1 MTVNSLYAKI
11 VKVEK
16 PPFPDGLEEYTVMN
30 EKIAASLKNAFSLRT
45 DQASYEEID
54 ASIKAGSRVKG
65 TNMCILI
72 LAIVIAS
79 IGLNMNSTAVIIG
92 AMLISPLMGGI
103 MAIGYGIATNDL
115 KRALGAGMRLL
126 FQVVI
131 CMIASTVYFMIS
143 PISTAHS
150 ELLAR
155 TSPTIWDVLI
165 AIAGGF
171 AGIIGTTRK
180 EKTNVIPGVAIAT
193 ALMPPLCTAGYGIAT
208 LQWNFFI
215 GALYLF
221 FINSFFI
228 CLTSIVMLK
237 IMRVPCKKFM
247 DRKSEFRLHR
257 NMVIISI
264 ITIIPSVILAVQI
277 VSESIVDSNVN
288 SFLENEFSFRSTQL
302 VQSEYN
308 KDTNELEVALIGKPL
323 TNAQIEELK
332 TKLADYDLKST
343 GLRVTQT
350 EVEGGVTADEVS
362 ELIASQISSTNSEKD
377 FTAMLQANELEALKE
392 KLSGYETAQAE
403 LEAQLEAYK
412 AEEYD
417 VESILEEMTALN
429 GKVTALTLGNVSKAD
444 GTAVVSGE
452 EAVAIAEVS
461 SPLNLTERNQ
471 LSAWLEVK
479 LNRKVSLSQQVAKPT
494 ALNAADENAGDE
506 ELTEE
511 NAENIE

>member
-1 MTVNSLYAKI
+1 
-11 VKVEK
+11 
-16 PPFPDGLEEYTVMN
+16 
-30 EKIAASLKNAFSLRT
+30 
-45 DQASYEEID
+45 
-54 ASIKAGSRVKG
+54 
-65 TNMCILI
+65 
-72 LAIVIAS
+72 
-79 IGLNMNSTAVIIG
+79 
-92 AMLISPLMGGI
+92 
-103 MAIGYGIATNDL
+103 
-115 KRALGAGMRLL
+115 
-126 FQVVI
+126 
-131 CMIASTVYFMIS
+131 
-143 PISTAHS
+143 
-150 ELLAR
+150 
-155 TSPTIWDVLI
+155 
-165 AIAGGF
+165 
-171 AGIIGTTRK
+171 
-180 EKTNVIPGVAIAT
+180 
-193 ALMPPLCTAGYGIAT
+193 
-208 LQWNFFI
+208 
-215 GALYLF
+215 
-221 FINSFFI
+221 
-228 CLTSIVMLK
+228 
-237 IMRVPCKKFM
+237 MRVPCKKFM

-277 VSESIVDSNVN
+277 VSESIVDNNVN
-288 SFLENEFSFRSTQL
+288 SFLENEFSFKSTQL

-323 TNAQIEELK
+323 TDAQIEELK

-392 KLSGYETAQAE
+392 KLSRYETAQTE